1 MRRGEEALGVWF
13 FITLAILMAVLLAAI
28 VFLLDLVFRD
38 R

>member
-1 MRRGEEALGVWF
+1 VWF